1 MRLALPLL
9 SIRPVA
15 LTRRLRIL
23 IALILAVL
31 LPSAW
36 AALPIE
42 RWTTA
47 SGAKVLFVRS
57 DAIPMIDL
65 AIHFDAGGRRTPT
78 HQAGLASLAAEL
90 LDAGSGELDED
101 TIADRF
107 ARTGAQRSASASA
120 DGASVT
126 LRSLSSDRELDAA
139 LGLLSRILSSP
150 SYPQAVLDRERARM
164 IARLREA
171 DTQPGSIVRRRFAEQ
186 VFGDHP
192 YGRSATEASLSA
204 ITRPAL
210 LDFHARH
217 YIASRAVIVMIGAVS
232 RPRAESIAETLSSG
246 LPTGE
251 PGALPVAEA
260 PAPEPRVLRVAHP
273 ASQSH
278 ILIGARGI
286 AYGDPDLLA
295 LQLANHVLGG
305 GGFTSRLYAEIREKR
320 GLAYSVYSYFSPG
333 MQPGPFTIGL
343 QTRKDQADQA
353 LEVVR
358 ATLDRFVREG
368 PSEAELDAA
377 RANLIA
383 GFPLRLDSNRKI
395 LGQLS
400 LIGLHDLPADWL
412 ERWTERLAAVSRDQV
427 MKAIARHIDPG
438 RMVTVVVGAPDPVR

>member
-1 MRLALPLL
+1 
-9 SIRPVA
+9 
-15 LTRRLRIL
+15 
-23 IALILAVL
+23 
-31 LPSAW
+31 
-36 AALPIE
+36 
-42 RWTTA
+42 
-47 SGAKVLFVRS
+47 
-57 DAIPMIDL
+57 
-65 AIHFDAGGRRTPT
+65 
-78 HQAGLASLAAEL
+78 
-90 LDAGSGELDED
+90 
-101 TIADRF
+101 
-107 ARTGAQRSASASA
+107 
-120 DGASVT
+120 
-126 LRSLSSDRELDAA
+126 
-139 LGLLSRILSSP
+139 
-150 SYPQAVLDRERARM
+150 
-164 IARLREA
+164 
-171 DTQPGSIVRRRFAEQ
+171 
-186 VFGDHP
+186 
-192 YGRSATEASLSA
+192 
-204 ITRPAL
+204 
-210 LDFHARH
+210 
-217 YIASRAVIVMIGAVS
+217 MIGAVS

-400 LIGLHDLPADWL
+400 LIGLHDLPTDWL

-427 MKAIARHIDPG
+427 MKAIARHIDPD